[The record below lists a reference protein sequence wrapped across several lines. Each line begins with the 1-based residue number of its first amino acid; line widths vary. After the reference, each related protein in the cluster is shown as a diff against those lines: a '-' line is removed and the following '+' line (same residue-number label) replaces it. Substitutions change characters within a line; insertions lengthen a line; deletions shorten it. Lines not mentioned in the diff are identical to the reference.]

1 MDFDYA
7 QYYQGCF
14 LLPTVFLVIALVVL
28 TVAGIDYTKRIVAR
42 RITAERSVSLL
53 IAILVFGF
61 LIGLNGSRLLHG
73 GLYLLRE
80 KEQDAATCT
89 GVITQIRELNRFEFP
104 ELASSSE
111 KSIETTTNGVAFE
124 IDNVA
129 YVAVYKGPFE
139 IGDRVEVTYLP
150 KSHYVLSMTKDE

>member
-1 MDFDYA
+1 MNFDYA
-7 QYYQGCF
+7 RYFQGCF
-14 LLPTVFLVIALVVL
+14 WLPIVFLSIALIILALVC
-28 TVAGIDYTKRIVAR
+28 IDYIKKIVSHRISAKS
-42 RITAERSVSLL
+42 SVILL
-53 IAILVFGF
+53 ISIVVFGF

-80 KEQDAATCT
+80 KEQDAAICT

-104 ELASSSE
+104 ELASNSDNM
-111 KSIETTTNGVAFE
+111 IETTINGVAFE
-124 IDNVA
+124 IDDVT
-129 YVAVYKGPFE
+129 YVAIYKGSFE